1 MYYPFI
7 ELWWNS
13 SEYALK
19 IKTSDYGQDFFD
31 RAQCEQD
38 KKKYNC
44 SNHQERTMC
53 RYCGTGSSC
62 VKVLSRGIRPSDA
75 DLIVREHNELRRR
88 VAKGEEK
95 RVEYW

>member
-1 MYYPFI
+1 M
-7 ELWWNS
+7 
-13 SEYALK
+13 LK
-19 IKTSDYGQDFFD
+19 YCACLHFFPDYGQDFFD

-44 SNHQERTMC
+44 SNHPERTMC
-53 RYCGTGSSC
+53 RYCGTASSC
-62 VKVLSRGIRPSDA
+62 GKVLSRRIHLSDA
-75 DLIVREHNELRRR
+75 DSIVREHNDLRRK